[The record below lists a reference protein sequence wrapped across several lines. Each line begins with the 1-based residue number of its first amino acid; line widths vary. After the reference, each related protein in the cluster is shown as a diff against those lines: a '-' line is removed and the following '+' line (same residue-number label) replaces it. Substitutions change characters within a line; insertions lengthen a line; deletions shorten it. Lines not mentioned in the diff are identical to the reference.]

1 MIRAIKNI
9 LKPLKIRLIMLQALL
24 KREQNKK
31 LRPNYKCTIDT
42 KRCFGN
48 SLSPN
53 YRYEYFGENT
63 PVCCATHLYNILRD
77 VTKVLE
83 DSGIEYFI
91 SFGTLL
97 GAVRHKGLIPW
108 DTDIDIIIPQRVKSD
123 AIEVLQKHLPSNYV
137 VLQDRDDNI
146 VGSLVRVNLSKVN
159 TLHIDLFTYI
169 EKDETIV
176 FGYKR
181 RFDKNDI
188 FPLRKMEFC
197 DLSLYAPR
205 DINRQLITFYGE
217 DFMEYAYK
225 QWALDKTKFKITS
238 FEPAIIEE

>member
-1 MIRAIKNI
+1 MIRTIKSI
-9 LKPLKIRLIMLQALL
+9 LKPLKIRLMMLYALL
-24 KREQNKK
+24 KRKQNKK
-31 LRPNYKCTIDT
+31 QRPNYKCTIDT

-48 SLSPN
+48 SLSPS

-77 VTKVLE
+77 VAKVLE

-169 EKDETIV
+169 EEDEKIV
-176 FGYKR
+176 FGYQRNFFK
-181 RFDKNDI
+181 KDI
-188 FPLRKMEFC
+188 FPLRKVEFY
-197 DLSLYAPR
+197 DLSLYAPK
-205 DINRQLITFYGE
+205 DINRQLTTFYGD

-225 QWALDKTKFKITS
+225 QWALNKTKFKITDYS
-238 FEPAIIEE
+238 PAKIEI